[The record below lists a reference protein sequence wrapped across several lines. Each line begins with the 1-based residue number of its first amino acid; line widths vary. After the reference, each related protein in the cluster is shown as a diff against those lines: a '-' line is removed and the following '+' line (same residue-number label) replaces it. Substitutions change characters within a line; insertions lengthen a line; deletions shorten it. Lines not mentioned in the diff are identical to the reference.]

1 MRDSRS
7 EVDSTIRALIT
18 LLRPANVT
26 TALAD
31 VAAGFAIANEGY
43 GRVPGSLLLATAC
56 LYAGGVA
63 LNDFFDRHVDR
74 LERPERPIPAG
85 QVPARVAAVMGAS
98 LLVAGVISAAVVN
111 RHALLIAAVIAG
123 LVLLYDAWGKRHAIT
138 AAPNMGLCRAF
149 NLLLGVAAVPPALSE
164 RWPIALIPFAY
175 IVAVTAVSRGEVHG
189 GSRRLVTFALVS
201 LSAALLG
208 LAFLVVRSGHAAI
221 AALVLAVLASRVM
234 PPFLAARRRPD
245 AARIRTAVQ
254 RGVLSLVL
262 VDAALGT
269 AYAGPVYGAIIVAT
283 ALVAGLLARLF
294 PVT

>member
-1 MRDSRS
+1 MRDTRK
-7 EVDSTIRALIT
+7 EFDPTTRAFIT

-31 VAAGFAIANEGY
+31 VLAGYALAGPD
-43 GRVPGSLLLATAC
+43 RWSALPPLLLATAC

-85 QVPARVAAVMGAS
+85 HVRASAAAVTGA
-98 LLVAGVISAAVVN
+98 LLLGAGVISASMAN
-111 RHALLIAAVIAG
+111 RHAMLIAAIIAG
-123 LVLLYDAWGKRHAIT
+123 LVLLYDAWGKRHAII

-149 NLLLGVAAVPPALSE
+149 NLLLGIAAVPSALWE

-189 GSRRLVTFALVS
+189 GSRRIVTFALVS

-208 LAFLVVRSGHAAI
+208 LALLVVGSRQALMST
-221 AALVLAVLASRVM
+221 LVLAVLAGRVL
-234 PPFLAARRRPD
+234 PPFLAAHRTPD
-245 AARIRTAVQ
+245 AGRIRTAVQ

-262 VDAALGT
+262 VDAVIGT

-283 ALVAGLLARLF
+283 AVVAGWLARLF